1 MAEETSKRLELVCGV
16 LEYLMEVCKKCRDD
30 YAAIQHK
37 YPRGLLDL
45 FTPAFGI
52 LKKTR
57 RQTNRQYYSSS
68 NVNIGIEVHAQ
79 LELAAKGHEIV
90 KPHPFATAI
99 AQRIRENEWVAVDG
113 EVPIVHAT
121 ANMFTKADMLVYD
134 KKTNRPILLEFKTG
148 MDTGYRARL
157 VSLWAHIN
165 IPGVTIYDS
174 PRTRAHLQL
183 AWTYWALKRKYA
195 LPRLEAYIIV
205 SNASGAKEPEKLAD
219 WAEKNAQYIYEC
231 VADAC
236 SKSPASTTS
245 ITSNK

>member
-16 LEYLMEVCKKCRDD
+16 LEYLVEVCKKCRDE

-37 YPRGLLDL
+37 YPCGLLDK
-45 FTPAFGI
+45 FDPAFGI

-57 RQTNRQYYSSS
+57 RQSNRQYYSTS
-68 NVNIGIEVHAQ
+68 NATIGIEVHAQ

-90 KPHPFATAI
+90 NPHPFATAI
-99 AQRIRENEWVAVDG
+99 AERIREKEWIAVGG
-113 EVPIVHAT
+113 EVPIVHAA

-148 MDTGYRARL
+148 LDTGYRAKLISR
-157 VSLWAHIN
+157 WAHIN
-165 IPGVTIYDS
+165 IPGVDIYDS
-174 PRTRAHLQL
+174 PQTRAHLQL
-183 AWTYWALKRKYA
+183 AWMYWALKLKYA
-195 LPRLEAYIIV
+195 LPRLEAYIII
-205 SNASGAKEPEKLAD
+205 SNASGAKKPEKLAA

-236 SKSPASTTS
+236 SKSPASATS
-245 ITSNK
+245 ITSN